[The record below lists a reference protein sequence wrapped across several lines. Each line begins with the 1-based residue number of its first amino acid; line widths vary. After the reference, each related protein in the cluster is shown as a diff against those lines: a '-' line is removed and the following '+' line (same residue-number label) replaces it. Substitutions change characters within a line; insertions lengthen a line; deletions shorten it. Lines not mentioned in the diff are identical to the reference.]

1 MWIHASSASFNVGRA
16 LQEESPHSVWLCLS
30 NNNLEEFD
38 DAYKWG
44 YLHTESKRWIRTRH
58 NDVRTN
64 DTYIG
69 QCVAAMRDAGL
80 PVEAPVVAYGH
91 SYGGIMV
98 VNEVRV
104 TRDSVKQIELER
116 IPDQNNVHP

>member
-1 MWIHASSASFNVGRA
+1 M
-16 LQEESPHSVWLCLS
+16 
-30 NNNLEEFD
+30 EEFD